1 QVRVQQLELNGIL
14 NLPKHLFA
22 DLLSRQGLSEPAGS
36 DSLRIR
42 IPDKRRAAKHVKQD
56 RVRGLRP
63 DPSDLKQ
70 PAAEVGG
77 VFRTVPNPEEEA
89 AHLPD
94 RRHFAPVKPRR
105 PDGRGQFLIRRL
117 KDGIRVGQAALPQSP
132 DRPSGV
138 LPGGPLDQHASQA
151 PKKAIFPFPP
161 LVRRQL
167 RPPAEKFLPKQ
178 APAALWRRPFPPYGL
193 LVLLEAACRTGRRG
207 TALPSGTPV
216 QGATT
221 RFERVPMPSMVI
233 STSSPGVRGPTP
245 LGVPVRITSPG
256 S

>member
-1 QVRVQQLELNGIL
+1 
-14 NLPKHLFA
+14 
-22 DLLSRQGLSEPAGS
+22 
-36 DSLRIR
+36 
-42 IPDKRRAAKHVKQD
+42 
-56 RVRGLRP
+56 
-63 DPSDLKQ
+63 
-70 PAAEVGG
+70 
-77 VFRTVPNPEEEA
+77 
-89 AHLPD
+89 D
-94 RRHFAPVKPRR
+94 RRHFAPVKTRR

-138 LPGGPLDQHASQA
+138 LPGGPLDRHDSQA
-151 PKKAIFPFPP
+151 PNKAIFPFPP
-161 LVRRQL
+161 LIRRQL

-178 APAALWRRPFPPYGL
+178 APAALWRRLSPSFCAAGL
-193 LVLLEAACRTGRRG
+193 PLIPGAIDRTMHRIRRG
-207 TALPSGTPV
+207 LALPAGTPV

-256 S
+256 SRGKTEEINSTSTGTG